1 MKEQNP
7 GKSVFITGG
16 AAGIGESSVRKF
28 AAEGWKVTFMDIDRE
43 KGDALAAE
51 YGSNVIFEEG
61 DTRSRMDIKRAVAS
75 ATEHFGGI
83 DAVFANAGIHRS
95 NTLLDISDE
104 ELDMILQINIIG
116 TVNTLQEAVPAI
128 IARGGGAVVI
138 NASDQCL
145 VGKARSFAYGMT
157 KGALG
162 QITRSLAID
171 LGRQGVRVNAVCPG
185 TIHTPL
191 VDGVFARCSA
201 RDGGLRSVEE
211 YMAEEDALFIRGRMG
226 QAGEVAGLVYFLASD
241 EASFCTGG
249 LYPVDGGLTAVR

>member
-7 GKSVFITGG
+7 RKIGIHHRRCSR
-16 AAGIGESSVRKF
+16 IGEASVRKF

-185 TIHTPL
+185 QYIPL
-191 VDGVFARCSA
+191 WSTAFSPAVQPATAAYALSKNTWRKRTLCSSADAWAKPEKWQGLSTSSHRTRHRSAPEVFILS
-201 RDGGLRSVEE
+201 
-211 YMAEEDALFIRGRMG
+211 
-226 QAGEVAGLVYFLASD
+226 
-241 EASFCTGG
+241 
-249 LYPVDGGLTAVR
+249 TAD